1 MVEIKVDDKIY
12 EVYARDE
19 SSRGHIPFNINL
31 PNI

>member
-19 SSRGHIPFNINL
+19 GSRGHILFYINL
-31 PNI
+31 LNI